1 VIHRLGIFLGCCLAL
16 WVVLFLP
23 AWLLWPEHRETHL
36 ICSLTAAFLCIL
48 PTLLAMAW
56 AFWGVKQNPQQQLL
70 AVLGSTGIRM
80 FFVLG
85 FGLLLA
91 NTIQLFIDYP
101 KSFWFWILVFY
112 LATLA
117 LEVAV
122 VVLAQQK
129 QLTLAVKKT
138 DELAGEVSRN

>member
-1 VIHRLGIFLGCCLAL
+1 MIHRLGIFLGCCLAL

-23 AWLLWPEHRETHL
+23 AYVLWPDNRETHL
-36 ICSLTAAFLCIL
+36 ICSLTAGVLCIL
-48 PTLLAMAW
+48 PTTLAMAW

-101 KSFWFWILVFY
+101 KTFWFWILIFY
-112 LATLA
+112 LATLT

-122 VVLAQQK
+122 VVVAQQK
-129 QLTLAVKKT
+129 QLALASKKP
-138 DELAGEVSRN
+138 DELVNEASRN